1 MNKLY
6 IICWTTKWGKGL
18 AIGFLPFSQI
28 PEDSI
33 LQKAVFDTNIYIR
46 LREYGIEGIYE
57 DKTLAEEHLRI
68 ERAWRDKD
76 NLWIHT
82 IDSDLGIYKPHI
94 FFTDTQKEEEDTQ
107 DGIKNM
113 YDWRKK

>member
-18 AIGFLPFSQI
+18 AIGFLPFTQI
-28 PEDSI
+28 PRNSI
-33 LQKAVFDTNIYIR
+33 LREAVFDNGHI
-46 LREYGIEGIYE
+46 LKVHDYGIEGIYE
-57 DKTLAEEHLRI
+57 DETLAEEHLRI

-82 IDSDLGIYKPHI
+82 IDSDVDVHKSDIL
-94 FFTDTQKEEEDTQ
+94 FTDTQEKDAQ